1 MSGYFLFVPFVN
13 GKLRQKLSKFQ
24 GSFIYVYTRTNVNS
38 GETPVNSASAGKNA
52 DKVVI
57 SFNLA
62 PEFEVLIPITLS
74 SYLFFKKKTN
84 NNKF

>member
-38 GETPVNSASAGKNA
+38 GETPVNCASAGKKES
-52 DKVVI
+52 KVVI
-57 SFNLA
+57 SSNLA
-62 PEFEVLIPITLS
+62 PELVEMMARG
-74 SYLFFKKKTN
+74 SYTN
-84 NNKF
+84 HT